1 MRLTC
6 VDVSTSPGALVA
18 WQARPDAQHH
28 FVFARD
34 TAELLAALRATTA
47 RFDVLD
53 LFCHGFGGGLTF
65 GGCTLF
71 SSDGWGFEHLGDFS
85 RCVAPGGKLRLLGCE
100 TALDSWWKGGQ
111 VRLCGRALLDA
122 IAARLD
128 GGTAWGTTARLSF
141 LDFGRT
147 GLDEA
152 ARASRLVSSG
162 SGAAQ
167 PEGEV
172 AVAGGVVVGLDEVV
186 QLAR

>member
-28 FVFARD
+28 FVFAHD
-34 TAELLAALRATTA
+34 TVELLAALRATTA
-47 RFDVLD
+47 VFDVLD
-53 LFCHGFGGGLTF
+53 IFCHGFGGGLTF
-65 GGCTLF
+65 GGQTLF
-71 SSDGWGFEHLGDFS
+71 SSDGWGFEHLGDFA
-85 RCVAPGGKLRLLGCE
+85 RCVARGGKLRLLGCA
-100 TALDSWWKGGQ
+100 TATDSWWNDGQ
-111 VRLCGRALLDA
+111 VRLCGLALLDA

-128 GGTAWGTTARLSF
+128 DGTAWGTTARLSF
-141 LDFGRT
+141 MDFGRT

-152 ARASRLVSSG
+152 RAASRLVCSG

-172 AVAGGVVVGLDEVV
+172 AVAGSMVVGLDEVV
-186 QLAR
+186 QFPR